1 MARYLGKRRRLCS
14 AVSCQ
19 LAGLWLN
26 RLVRLGESLQSAIAQ
41 LQNSSVP
48 SPRLNAELL
57 LMFTIGRDRAF
68 LYGHPEQDLS
78 PEESERFQSALAQR
92 SSGLPAQYITGH
104 QEFWGMDL
112 IVSPAV
118 LIPRPETEHVIERL
132 LEIDRVTLY
141 NKIKK
146 YGFKREAAV
155 N

>member
-26 RLVRLGESLQSAIAQ
+26 RVVRLGESLQSAIAQ
-41 LQNSSVP
+41 LQNSRVP

-78 PEESERFQSALAQR
+78 QGTNAGQQYFRQFSAPQTR
-92 SSGLPAQYITGH
+92 SFIAGIRSV
-104 QEFWGMDL
+104 F
-112 IVSPAV
+112 
-118 LIPRPETEHVIERL
+118 
-132 LEIDRVTLY
+132 
-141 NKIKK
+141 
-146 YGFKREAAV
+146 
-155 N
+155 